1 LLRSRAIGFARNIFL
16 TINNSRK
23 EDLFMS
29 QTGSSVGV
37 LSVVLALIVL
47 AVVFSPHSTQA
58 QSRSTIGLGSTVLID
73 PQGIAYLS
81 NPEGA
86 ITAIKLDSGTQLWTT
101 PKGKAYRPLALS
113 GNFLV
118 AMQEGGGPKAGKHLG
133 VALLQLLDGGEHLVN
148 WVELPPAAWASVKNG
163 LGASLQTG
171 AAIGADGR
179 MTISWLSE
187 WQREVRGIAPA
198 DDETPAGARAA
209 AAQSEAHSGS
219 VEIDSSGQ
227 ILPLR
232 QALVSAQQ
240 FQPARQDL
248 PDDQRLKGLPDT
260 QYISADG
267 KHILVSE
274 MTGNDN
280 NLNKYRWTI
289 YPAASRESIGVIA
302 APFPTAPFFVSGSMI
317 IYQLRPYMIRDQGDK
332 MVRSPLKLIAIDLRS
347 GGKLW
352 EHAVLDPEYYGPFP
366 P

>member
-1 LLRSRAIGFARNIFL
+1 
-16 TINNSRK
+16 
-23 EDLFMS
+23 MS
-29 QTGSSVGV
+29 QAGNSVGV
-37 LSVVLALIVL
+37 LYVVLALFVL
-47 AVVFSPHSTQA
+47 AVVLSPHSSQA
-58 QSRSTIGLGSTVLID
+58 QSRSTIGLSSTVLID
-73 PQGIAYLS
+73 PQGTAYLA

-101 PKGKAYRPLALS
+101 PKGKAYRPLAIS

-133 VALLQLLDGGEHLVN
+133 VALLQLADGGEHLVN

-163 LGASLQTG
+163 LGASLRTN
-171 AAIGADGR
+171 AAIGVDGR
-179 MTISWLSE
+179 VTISWLSE
-187 WQREVRGIAPA
+187 WQREVRAIAPDD

-209 AAQSEAHSGS
+209 APQVESHGGS
-219 VEIDSSGQ
+219 VEIDPGGR
-227 ILPLR
+227 ILPLTR
-232 QALVSAQQ
+232 ALVSAPQ

-248 PDDQRLKGLPDT
+248 PDDQRLKGLPAT

-267 KHILVSE
+267 RHILVSE

-280 NLNKYRWTI
+280 DLNKYRWTI
-289 YPAASRESIGVIA
+289 YPAASSGSLGAIA

-317 IYQLRPYMIRDQGDK
+317 IYQLRPYMVRDQGDK

>member
-1 LLRSRAIGFARNIFL
+1 
-16 TINNSRK
+16 
-23 EDLFMS
+23 MS
-29 QTGSSVGV
+29 QTGSSIGV
-37 LSVVLALIVL
+37 LSVIFALIIL
-47 AVVFSPHSTQA
+47 AVLFSPHSTLA
-58 QSRSTIGLGSTVLID
+58 QSRNTIGLGSTVIID
-73 PQGIAYLS
+73 PQGTAYLS
-81 NPEGA
+81 TPEGA

-101 PKGKAYRPLALS
+101 PKGKAYRPLAVS

-118 AMQEGGGPKAGKHLG
+118 AMQDGGGPKAGKHLG

-163 LGASLQTG
+163 LGASLRTS
-171 AAIGADGR
+171 AAIGADGK
-179 MTISWLSE
+179 MTVSWISE
-187 WQREVRGIAPA
+187 WQREVRGIAP
-198 DDETPAGARAA
+198 DDDAEVTPAGARVA
-209 AAQSEAHSGS
+209 AAQSESHSGS
-219 VEIDSSGQ
+219 VQIDPSGG
-227 ILPLR
+227 ILPLS
-232 QALVSAQQ
+232 QARVSAQQ

-248 PDDQRLKGLPDT
+248 PDDQRLKGLPET

-280 NLNKYRWTI
+280 DLNKYRWTI
-289 YPAASRESIGVIA
+289 YPVASKESIGVIA

-317 IYQLRPYMIRDQGDK
+317 IYQVRPYMIRDQGDK
-332 MVRSPLKLIAIDLRS
+332 MVHSPLKLTAIDLRS

>member
-1 LLRSRAIGFARNIFL
+1 
-16 TINNSRK
+16 
-23 EDLFMS
+23 MS
-29 QTGSSVGV
+29 QIGSSIGV
-37 LSVVLALIVL
+37 FSVSFALIIL
-47 AVVFSPHSTQA
+47 AVLFSPHSTQA
-58 QSRSTIGLGSTVLID
+58 QSRNTIGLGSTVLID
-73 PQGIAYLS
+73 PQGTAYIS
-81 NPEGA
+81 TPEGA

-101 PKGKAYRPLALS
+101 PTGRAYRPLVVS

-133 VALLQLLDGGEHLVN
+133 VALLQLLDGGETLVN

-163 LGASLQTG
+163 LGASLRTS

-179 MTISWLSE
+179 VTVSWISE
-187 WQREVRGIAPA
+187 WQREVRGIAP
-198 DDETPAGARAA
+198 DDDDNVTPAGARAA
-209 AAQSEAHSGS
+209 AAQSESHIGS
-219 VEIDSSGQ
+219 VEIDSSGSGR
-227 ILPLR
+227 ILPLS
-232 QALVSAQQ
+232 QARVSALQ

-248 PDDQRLKGLPDT
+248 PDDQRLKGLPET

-280 NLNKYRWTI
+280 DLNKYRWTL
-289 YPAASRESIGVIA
+289 YPVASKEPVGVIA
-302 APFPTAPFFVSGSMI
+302 TPFPTAPFFVSGSTI
-317 IYQLRPYMIRDQGDK
+317 IYQLRPYMVRDQGDK
-332 MVRSPLKLIAIDLRS
+332 MARSPLKLIAVDLRS